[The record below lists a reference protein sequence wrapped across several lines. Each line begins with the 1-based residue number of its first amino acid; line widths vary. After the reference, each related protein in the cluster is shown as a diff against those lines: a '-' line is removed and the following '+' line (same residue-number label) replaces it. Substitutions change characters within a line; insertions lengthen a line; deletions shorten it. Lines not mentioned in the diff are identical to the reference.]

1 MRASTSTQL
10 EIAEAT
16 QISDWDPRSL
26 IRAHV
31 VSKEKKQKIQRLKRQ
46 RRQIGKKKKRK
57 RISPRSLWLRFN
69 LYDRFLK
76 KLPRSP
82 IGSYSPKPK
91 GHWLQSEIAYP
102 KGLLQQG
109 PFPSRQRGC
118 LLKPSYLKKQATPT
132 RLSPDLR
139 LGALALHPSAAE
151 AAPSLFNI
159 PKRLPRSNSMQRLQ
173 QSPKRDM
180 TKPCWVTGCFLF

>member
-1 MRASTSTQL
+1 LRASTSTQL

-118 LLKPSYLKKQATPT
+118 SSKS
-132 RLSPDLR
+132 
-139 LGALALHPSAAE
+139 
-151 AAPSLFNI
+151 
-159 PKRLPRSNSMQRLQ
+159 LPRRGGKAIPRRGSLLQ
-173 QSPKRDM
+173 ETQQEIGKLRGQLLSLGDYVALPHLRKIRSSYYAPTGHSRDGLSFGHL
-180 TKPCWVTGCFLF
+180 W